1 MPESDWNRL
10 TEQLHDAEP
19 KARCRAIRQLAATRD
34 PQVIP
39 LLRNAYL
46 QDEDDRVHAA
56 AERALAQFRAIQ
68 QGRGLTRR
76 LSIGQ
81 VALSRA
87 IGVLAVILVALL
99 AANVAVRAL
108 DRGGSDGSAS
118 EGDVEAPLE
127 RSVFERDLRTRLMQI
142 RSEVERLRESD
153 RVYRETGG
161 LACDKTGSPASA
173 LSALSFSALTRQTY
187 QADLTPIADRLDAT
201 LPFLQSAQAR
211 WAAMCAAGT
220 ANMTDLVRASAE
232 LDQVTV
238 DLNLAERDLSAAIA
252 NPAPAP
258 PGGLSAQPATAFPTG
273 TPSPTATI
281 PPTNTP
287 TPTATRVAGLLPLPD
302 LDYPALLRELN
313 ARLAVLGDLQR
324 PYKNGILDNWRQSEQ
339 GAIISSLSCALDPW
353 PAAFEWTAEQRAQLD
368 RPDAADPEIETAARL
383 INEGLALA
391 VEARALYEPSCAS
404 QTLAETAAQGLALG
418 TQAQQALLEAQALV
432 DRIRRRSSQ

>member
-1 MPESDWNRL
+1 MPQPDWNHL
-10 TEQLHDAEP
+10 AEQLHDAEP
-19 KARCRAIRQLAATRD
+19 KVRCRAIRRLAATRD

-56 AERALAQFRAIQ
+56 AGRALAQFRAMQ
-68 QGRGLTRR
+68 QGDSPGRR
-76 LSIGQ
+76 LAISQ
-81 VALSRA
+81 TALGRA
-87 IGVLAVILVALL
+87 IGVLAVALIALL
-99 AANVAVRAL
+99 AANAAVRAL
-108 DRGGSDGSAS
+108 DQSGSDASAS
-118 EGDVEAPLE
+118 AKEVETPLE
-127 RSVFERDLRTRLMQI
+127 RSVFERDLRTRIAQI
-142 RSEVERLRESD
+142 RAEVERLRESD

-161 LACDKTGSPASA
+161 LACGETTPALPA
-173 LSALSFSALTRQTY
+173 LSLSALTRQTY
-187 QADLTPIADRLDAT
+187 QGDLTPIADRLDAA
-201 LPFLQSAQAR
+201 LPFLQSAQTR

-232 LDQVTV
+232 LDQITV
-238 DLNLAERDLSAAIA
+238 DLGLAERDLSAAVA
-252 NPAPAP
+252 NPAP
-258 PGGLSAQPATAFPTG
+258 PGTVYPTG
-273 TPSPTATI
+273 TPRPTATI

-339 GAIISSLSCALDPW
+339 GAIISPLSCALDPW

-418 TQAQQALLEAQALV
+418 TRAQETLFEAQALV
-432 DRIRRRSSQ
+432 DRIRRRPSQQSQ

>member
-1 MPESDWNRL
+1 MHN
-10 TEQLHDAEP
+10 
-19 KARCRAIRQLAATRD
+19 
-34 PQVIP
+34 IP
-39 LLRNAYL
+39 DKRSCA
-46 QDEDDRVHAA
+46 
-56 AERALAQFRAIQ
+56 
-68 QGRGLTRR
+68 
-76 LSIGQ
+76 
-81 VALSRA
+81 
-87 IGVLAVILVALL
+87 
-99 AANVAVRAL
+99 
-108 DRGGSDGSAS
+108 SAK
-118 EGDVEAPLE
+118 EVETPLE
-127 RSVFERDLRTRLMQI
+127 RSVFERDLRTRIAQI
-142 RSEVERLRESD
+142 RAEVERLRESD

-161 LACDKTGSPASA
+161 LACGETTPALPA
-173 LSALSFSALTRQTY
+173 LSLSALTRQTY
-187 QADLTPIADRLDAT
+187 QGDLTPIADRLDAA
-201 LPFLQSAQAR
+201 LPFLQSAQTR

-232 LDQVTV
+232 LDQITV
-238 DLNLAERDLSAAIA
+238 DLGLAERDLSAAVA
-252 NPAPAP
+252 NPAP
-258 PGGLSAQPATAFPTG
+258 PGTVYPTG
-273 TPSPTATI
+273 TPRPTATI

-339 GAIISSLSCALDPW
+339 GAIISPLSCALDPW

-418 TQAQQALLEAQALV
+418 TRAQETLLEAQALV
-432 DRIRRRSSQ
+432 DRIRRRPSQQSQ